1 MTLPTVLTRNSMG
14 SSTSVMLHTG
24 EVSVMPQAIVISGQC
39 ISVITRF
46 ITSTGH
52 GAPAMMPVRRDDK
65 SNARNCG
72 WSSSAMNM
80 VGTPCNAVQRS
91 CATLCKVCT
100 GLKCGAGRTIV
111 APCVTQAR
119 LPSTMPKQ

>member
-14 SSTSVMLHTG
+14 SSTSVMLQTG

-46 ITSTGH
+46 ITSTGQ
-52 GAPAMMPVRRDDK
+52 GAPAMMPVRSEDR
-65 SNARNCG
+65 SNSANRG
-72 WSSSAMNM
+72 WSSSAMNI

-91 CATLCKVCT
+91 SATAASVA
-100 GLKCGAGRTIV
+100 AGSNDSPGNTIV
-111 APCVTQAR
+111 APVDTQA
-119 LPSTMPKQ
+119 STDKTMPKQ